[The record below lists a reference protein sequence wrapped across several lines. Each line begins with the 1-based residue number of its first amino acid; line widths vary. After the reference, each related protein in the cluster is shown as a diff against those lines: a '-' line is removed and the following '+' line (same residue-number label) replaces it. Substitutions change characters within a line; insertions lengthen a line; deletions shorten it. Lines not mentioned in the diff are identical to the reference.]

1 MKKSLIFAVIFA
13 MLAAVSCSDSKK
25 TPDNSQPAED
35 ITEVRQTVYKEE
47 KIRADLSV
55 DEPVA
60 IKMCDDV
67 CRYFYKSRNAETN
80 IPELRLAT
88 LDDDFNLIS
97 DVLMPENA
105 NLDFTI
111 NIQSDGS
118 FDIVYLDSDFK
129 FEYDD
134 FGNVSNNRDFISD
147 GDFRIMLA
155 NYDTSG
161 KLTAENEIIGLNNE
175 YSKSDSRFSGLCPYG
190 DGKLILSYGNGAAI
204 IGTDGSLLDTAHYEM
219 SLVELG
225 CDSDGKVIASSYGSF
240 GYMDGETLT
249 LPEKFV
255 NYNEMIGL
263 ESKAIEGDSG
273 FKAYFK
279 KQDGIYGLT
288 ADGELVFVL
297 DFSASLTDSFSC
309 FDSCG
314 DGVFI
319 VSNPLVNNLIKY
331 TRRPDDFKNERET
344 VDIWYISGGDGGERA
359 IDFSKAN
366 DKFLGKVAPDLKS
379 PQQLTEAVLTG
390 NAPDIVEIHDSDTL
404 NKLVNLGA
412 AADMRDL
419 MDEYGGFSFDDL
431 MPNVMQAFDMD
442 GKIYALPYEFAIE
455 EIIASSDYI
464 GKENVNWTYDDLY
477 KFFDERPDD
486 MLLFNE
492 WSDAPINVL
501 CRDNIGV
508 WVDTENN
515 TCSFNSSEFIK
526 LLEFCKENNDSHLPK
541 PEWTDEGWLIYNKQH
556 YKAMPEHKTM
566 LGGSTPNFGLTNYL
580 ENIGEMGLDFDSASI
595 MNLPNSGGIGKMV
608 AQNSI
613 VVMENSDCKE
623 GAWAYVTYML
633 TDYQLNLSE
642 ELDRCVNFTNKEAF
656 EKSFARGIYT
666 EGKPGM
672 SSMYYG
678 NSGFS
683 VEYPIQVT
691 EKQAAEYRDFLMN
704 CTELKYSNFN
714 VEQIIYEEFK
724 SYMDD
729 NITVE
734 QCAEHIQNRAELVI
748 SEKQ

>member
-1 MKKSLIFAVIFA
+1 MKKSLIFTVILA

-35 ITEVRQTVYKEE
+35 ITEIRQTVYKEE

-80 IPELRLAT
+80 ILELCLAT
-88 LDDDFNLIS
+88 LDNDFNLIS

-111 NIQSDGS
+111 NINNDGS
-118 FDIVYLDSDFK
+118 FDIAYLDSDFE

-155 NYDTSG
+155 NYDSSG
-161 KLTAENEIIGLNNE
+161 QLTAKNEIIGLNKE
-175 YSKSDSRFSGLCPYG
+175 YSKRDSRFCGLCPYG
-190 DGKLILSYGNGAAI
+190 EGKMILSYGNGAAI
-204 IGTDGSLLDTAHYEM
+204 IGMDGSLLDTAYYEM
-219 SLVELG
+219 QLVDLG
-225 CDSDGKVIASSYGSF
+225 CDSDGKVIASSHHSF

-249 LPEKFV
+249 LPEKFM
-255 NYNEMIGL
+255 NSDEMLGL

-279 KQDGIYGLT
+279 KQAGIYGLT
-288 ADGELVFVL
+288 ADDELVFVL
-297 DFSASLTDSFSC
+297 DFSASLADSFSC

-319 VSNPLVNNLIKY
+319 VSNSYVNNLIKY
-331 TRRPDDFKNERET
+331 TRRPDDFTNERET
-344 VDIWYISGGDGGERA
+344 VDIWYIGGGDGGQRA

-390 NAPDIVEIHDSDTL
+390 NAPDVVEIHDSDTL
-404 NKLVNLGA
+404 NKLVNLGT
-412 AADMRDL
+412 AADMREL
-419 MDEYGGFSFDDL
+419 MNEYGGFSFDDL
-431 MPNVMQAFDMD
+431 MPNVVQAFDMD
-442 GKIYALPYEFAIE
+442 GKIYALPYEFAVE

-486 MLLFNE
+486 MVLFND
-492 WSDAPINVL
+492 WSSSPIDRL
-501 CRDNIGV
+501 CIMNIEA
-508 WVDTENN
+508 WIDTEKNM
-515 TCSFNSSEFIK
+515 CSFDSPEFIK
-526 LLEFCKENNDSHLPK
+526 LLEFCKENNDSHLPT
-541 PEWTDEGWLIYNKQH
+541 PEWTEEGWLIYHKQQ
-556 YKAMPEHKTM
+556 YKSMPDHKTM
-566 LGGSTPNFGLTNYL
+566 LGGSKSNFGLTDYL
-580 ENIGEMGLDFDSASI
+580 MDIGCMGLDFDSASI

-608 AQNSI
+608 AQHSI

-633 TDYQLNLSE
+633 TDYQFDLSE
-642 ELDRCVNFTNKEAF
+642 ELDRCLNFTNKAAF
-656 EKSFARGIYT
+656 EKSFSRGIYT
-666 EGKPGM
+666 ERKPRM
-672 SSMYYG
+672 SSMHYN
-678 NSGFS
+678 NSGYS

-691 EKQAAEYRDFLMN
+691 EKQAAEYREFLMN
-704 CTELKYSNFN
+704 CTKLKYDNFN
-714 VEQIIYEEFK
+714 VEQIIYEEFE
-724 SYMDD
+724 SYMNDE
-729 NITVE
+729 ITVE

-748 SEKQ
+748 SERQ

>member
-1 MKKSLIFAVIFA
+1 MKKSLIFAVILA

-25 TPDNSQPAED
+25 SPDNSQPAED
-35 ITEVRQTVYKEE
+35 ITEVRQTIYKEE
-47 KIRADLSV
+47 KIRTDITI
-55 DEPVA
+55 DEPVTV
-60 IKMCDDV
+60 KMCDDV

-80 IPELRLAT
+80 IQELRLAT
-88 LDDDFNLIS
+88 LDNDFNLIS

-118 FDIVYLDSDFK
+118 FDIAYLDSDFE

-134 FGNVSNNRDFISD
+134 YGNISNNSDFNSN
-147 GDFRIMLA
+147 GDFKIMLA
-155 NYDTSG
+155 HYDSSG
-161 KLTAENEIIGLNNE
+161 QLTAENEIIGLNNE
-175 YSKSDSRFSGLCPYG
+175 YSKRSSRFCGLCPYG
-190 DGKLILSYGNGAAI
+190 EEKMILSYGNGAAI

-219 SLVELG
+219 MLVDLG

-288 ADGELVFVL
+288 ADGELVFVF
-297 DFSASLTDSFSC
+297 DFAGSLTDSFSC

-314 DGVFI
+314 DGAFI
-319 VSNPLVNNLIKY
+319 ADRLIKY
-331 TRRPDDFKNERET
+331 TRRPDDFTNERKT
-344 VDIWYISGGDGGERA
+344 VDIWYISGGDGGQRA

-366 DKFLGKVAPDLKS
+366 DKFLGKVAPELKS
-379 PQQLTEAVLTG
+379 PQQLTEAILTG
-390 NAPDIVEIHDSDTL
+390 GAPDVVEIHDSDTL
-404 NKLVNLGA
+404 NKLMNLGA
-412 AADMRDL
+412 AADMREL

-431 MPNVMQAFDMD
+431 MSNVVQAFDTD
-442 GKIYALPYEFAIE
+442 GKIYALPYEFAVE
-455 EIIASSDYI
+455 EIIAGSDYI

-486 MLLFNE
+486 MVLFND
-492 WSDAPINVL
+492 WSDAPLNRL
-501 CRDNIGV
+501 CMNNIEA
-508 WVDTENN
+508 WIDTENN
-515 TCSFNSSEFIK
+515 TCNFDSPEFIK

-541 PEWTDEGWLIYNKQH
+541 PEWTEEGWLIYHKQQ
-556 YKAMPEHKTM
+556 YKSMPEHKTM
-566 LGGSTPNFGLTNYL
+566 LGGSTPNFGLTSYL
-580 ENIGEMGLDFDSASI
+580 EDIGRMGLDFDSASI

-608 AQNSI
+608 AQHSI

-633 TDYQLNLSE
+633 IDYQLDLSE

-656 EKSFARGIYT
+656 EKSFAREIYT

-672 SSMYYG
+672 SSIHYG
-678 NSGFS
+678 NSGYS
-683 VEYPIQVT
+683 VEYPVQIT
-691 EKQAAEYRDFLMN
+691 EKQAEEYKEFLMN
-704 CTELKYSNFN
+704 CTKLKYDNFN
-714 VEQIIYEEFK
+714 VEQIIYEEFE
-724 SYMDD
+724 SYMND

-748 SEKQ
+748 SERQ